1 MWLLIGA
8 ISVLPTLAAAA
19 LPPAWPM
26 YGQNPRHSRAQA
38 AASNLLI
45 INTTTTFL
53 HRSSSSWVYG
63 APAVGG
69 NETLYY
75 SSWDGHMYAVHAAD
89 GTAKWSFRCG
99 TGKIWSS
106 PALSADEGTVY
117 IGANNSLLAVS
128 QTAAGPPVLRWAVRT
143 KEPVFASPTLD
154 EHGVVYIGG
163 LDGTMRAV
171 APNGTL
177 LWAYASKGGPIYASA
192 AVSDD
197 SVFFST
203 LELGHIFALSRADGS
218 LRWDTRVSL
227 APIPSSPVRYASR
240 DAQTSTSDRAPH
252 LIITINTRATQ
263 HSAEYH
269 QAPLLFPSVAHL
281 QPSISFLTPT
291 DRRSPI
297 TARAFPVTGK
307 RCTPRAPTASFAPC
321 RRQMVLSCGR

>member
-1 MWLLIGA
+1 MRLHALVPWLLIGA
-8 ISVLPTLAAAA
+8 TSVLPTLLAAAA

-26 YGQNPRHSRAQA
+26 YGQNPSHSRVQA
-38 AASNLLI
+38 ASGRPALTL
-45 INTTTTFL
+45 NTTTTLL

-69 NETLYY
+69 NETVYY
-75 SSWDGHMYAVHAAD
+75 SSWDGHLYAVNAD

-128 QTAAGPPVLRWAVRT
+128 QTATGPPVLRWAVRT

-203 LELGHIFALSRADGS
+203 LELGRIFALSRADGS
-218 LRWDTRVSL
+218 LRWETRVSL

-240 DAQTSTSDRAPH
+240 DAHTST
-252 LIITINTRATQ
+252 
-263 HSAEYH
+263 
-269 QAPLLFPSVAHL
+269 
-281 QPSISFLTPT
+281 
-291 DRRSPI
+291 
-297 TARAFPVTGK
+297 
-307 RCTPRAPTASFAPC
+307 
-321 RRQMVLSCGR
+321 